1 MGSCYG
7 NNIKMCIFGESH
19 GKAVGVTL
27 DGIPAGNKIDVE
39 ELQNFL
45 DRRAP
50 GKSRITT
57 GRKEEDIPEFISGI
71 NKGFTNGTP
80 ITAIIKN
87 KDQRSKDYEE
97 IREMPRP
104 GHCDYTAHM
113 KYRGYEDITGGGH
126 FSGRLTAPLCVA
138 GGICIQILEKEGIR
152 LTAKLEEAG
161 GEKENPEK
169 AIERALEAG
178 DSVGGIVSCSVTGVP
193 EGVGEPIFDG
203 IENKVASVIFGIPGV
218 KGIEFGSGFAGTKLM
233 GSENNDAFVLK
244 DGKIET
250 KTNNCG
256 GILAGMST
264 GGNIE
269 FKVAFKP
276 TPSISKPQKTVNFIT
291 GKEEIIKITGRHDPC
306 IALRAV
312 PVVEAAT
319 AIAILDLL
327 YDYRIQRCFA
337 NENR

>member
-1 MGSCYG
+1 
-7 NNIKMCIFGESH
+7 MCIFGESH

-138 GGICIQILEKEGIR
+138 GGICIQILDKEG
-152 LTAKLEEAG
+152 
-161 GEKENPEK
+161 
-169 AIERALEAG
+169 
-178 DSVGGIVSCSVTGVP
+178 
-193 EGVGEPIFDG
+193 
-203 IENKVASVIFGIPGV
+203 
-218 KGIEFGSGFAGTKLM
+218 M
-233 GSENNDAFVLK
+233 
-244 DGKIET
+244 
-250 KTNNCG
+250 
-256 GILAGMST
+256 
-264 GGNIE
+264 
-269 FKVAFKP
+269 
-276 TPSISKPQKTVNFIT
+276 
-291 GKEEIIKITGRHDPC
+291 H
-306 IALRAV
+306 
-312 PVVEAAT
+312 
-319 AIAILDLL
+319 
-327 YDYRIQRCFA
+327 
-337 NENR
+337 